1 MTNNLL
7 NSINPAEIF
16 QNLRYMNTLGKNK
29 DQVQTTLFYLKF
41 WDKICTKLIISSLQK
56 SKLNVSYLKEQI
68 VEYKSVLYYDF
79 SRAVLLQYGNP
90 WQCLIYRAWHSSM
103 WCDAPSFSLA
113 VTCFIFSSFLMHEN
127 HSKGYQ
133 LISAEVHYKSHIS

>member
-1 MTNNLL
+1 M
-7 NSINPAEIF
+7 NS
-16 QNLRYMNTLGKNK
+16 LGKNK

-41 WDKICTKLIISSLQK
+41 WDKKMCKTNYFKSSK

-90 WQCLIYRAWHSSM
+90 WQCLVYRAWHSSM
-103 WCDAPSFSLA
+103 WCDVPSFSLA
-113 VTCFIFSSFLMHEN
+113 VTYFSFSSFLMHEN
-127 HSKGYQ
+127 HSKVPYMYWGT
-133 LISAEVHYKSHIS
+133 L